1 MAIMSTLNPST
12 PNCRQPYHP
21 PQLHH
26 YGDIKTLTQ
35 NVPGTGALDGA
46 GMGGGEFAANKTA

>member
-1 MAIMSTLNPST
+1 MSNLNPVT
-12 PNCRQPYHP
+12 ANFRQPYHS

-35 NVPGTGALDGA
+35 NVPGTGALDGS
-46 GMGGGEFAANKTA
+46 GMSQNEFAPNKTA